1 MSCHRVRVAAG
12 NVRTSRRADAGGRVV
27 AAQDWW
33 SLEPKVRAGRIA
45 RWAARIEVRRLTK
58 HAMSV
63 DYEAVGVA
71 GLQHV
76 EHTIVSA
83 SGLHVAT
90 SEFSDVVAFRRVAA
104 GHFVGD
110 AAGFAM
116 EIHAGWDGDSLTW
129 AWHWAPP
136 GQSLREQSRAT
147 ARQVS

>member
-1 MSCHRVRVAAG
+1 MVDLMALPPGLYRGMVTGEESGDC
-12 NVRTSRRADAGGRVV
+12 
-27 AAQDWW
+27 QC
-33 SLEPKVRAGRIA
+33 
-45 RWAARIEVRRLTK
+45 RIEVRRLTK

-63 DYEAVGVA
+63 DYEAIGVA

-83 SGLHVAT
+83 SGLHVAA
-90 SEFSDVVAFRRVAA
+90 SEFPDVVAFRRVAA